1 MRDSLQGMIGLAAV
15 ASGAPIRF
23 HYVLRAKSGQQYPGT
38 NSRIHDELAAAWLD
52 FGPSFR

>member
-23 HYVLRAKSGQQYPGT
+23 HYVLRAKSGQQYPST